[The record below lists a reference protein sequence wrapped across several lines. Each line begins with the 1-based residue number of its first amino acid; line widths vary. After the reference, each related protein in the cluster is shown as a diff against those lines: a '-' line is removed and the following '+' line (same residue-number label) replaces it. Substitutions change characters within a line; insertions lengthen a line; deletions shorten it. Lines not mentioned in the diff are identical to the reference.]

1 MDGLSSGFGR
11 YILRRLLLAAGVL
24 AGVTVVTFLAAQV
37 IPADPAARWVG
48 PHATAEQIARA
59 REELGLD
66 RPLPIQYADYIGRLL
81 RGDWGTAVVTHQPV
95 LSDLLAFLPPTLEL
109 VVASTLLALV
119 IGVPLGVVGA
129 RYRDR
134 VPDHLS
140 RMLAIAGVSMPTFW
154 LALLL
159 QLVFFRQLGWFP
171 LQGRLDTTFQLIH
184 PVPSITGAYVLD
196 GLLTG
201 DWVLVVEA
209 GRHLVLP
216 ALALAAYPIGLVMR
230 MVRAAMSEVLGEDH
244 VRNARALGVGEGTIL
259 FRYAL
264 KPALGPV
271 LTVVGL
277 SFGYSLTGAFLVE
290 AVFGWPGLGR
300 YAASALVAGDYP
312 AIMGVTILVATA
324 YVLINLLVDVVQA
337 WLDPR
342 IALR

>member
-1 MDGLSSGFGR
+1 MGLLGIAFWR
-11 YILRRLLLAAGVL
+11 YIVRRLVLAVGVL

-66 RPLPIQYADYIGRLL
+66 RPVPVQYVDYVARLL

-95 LSDLLAFLPPTLEL
+95 LSDLMAYLPPTLEL
-109 VVASTLLALV
+109 VVASTLLAFLV
-119 IGVPLGVVGA
+119 GVPLGVVGA

-134 VPDHLS
+134 LPDHLS
-140 RMLAIAGVSMPTFW
+140 RLGAIAGVSMPTFW

-171 LQGRLDTTFQLIH
+171 LQGRLDTTFQLVH
-184 PVPSITGAYVLD
+184 PVRVITGAYVLD
-196 GLLTG
+196 GLLVG
-201 DWVLVVEA
+201 DWALVVEA

-216 ALALAAYPIGLVMR
+216 AVALAAYPIGLVMR
-230 MVRAAMSEVLGEDH
+230 MVRASLAEVLAEDH
-244 VRNARALGVGEGTIL
+244 IRNARALGVGEGTIL

-300 YAASALVAGDYP
+300 YAANALVAGDYP

-324 YVLINLLVDVVQA
+324 YVLLNLVVDVLQA